1 MSDELIETLD
11 NATRDLKK
19 SLVLTVVVFALFV
32 ASVIL
37 GGCEQARLRRELA
50 SARDSL
56 RVARAELRGLAGAIH
71 GWPSVRFRIVGTSDT
86 TATVASTMS
95 LYVPVAERDTIFW
108 RQERP

>member
-32 ASVIL
+32 ANVIL

-50 SARDSL
+50 AARDSL
-56 RVARAELRGLAGAIH
+56 RVARAERASRDSLWTALYSIPYGHMRVMIRSDSGLI
-71 GWPSVRFRIVGTSDT
+71 R
-86 TATVASTMS
+86 
-95 LYVPVAERDTIFW
+95 
-108 RQERP
+108 